1 MFSSKLATITDVK
14 ESFCRSGDSYL
25 HWPVAPSD
33 GDVGPNSQDFRK
45 ECAQVRVGVDEEAEP
60 LRRFNM
66 QMSSVSFRW
75 RIKVWL
81 FSTSFPLPLS
91 SHPSLVSRG
100 LWMWQGLCVGN
111 SGEWKGQ
118 GDPVEGTNFWGSVRS
133 VWNKSVA
140 LLVLRTCSQQGVLNW
155 AHNSRP
161 VYSTLKYLRMGLGE
175 KRESDARGPRGTFSS
190 RVLPGHTQCPA
201 FSAFRRR
208 KCLCITQN

>member
-1 MFSSKLATITDVK
+1 MRSSGGREGA
-14 ESFCRSGDSYL
+14 
-25 HWPVAPSD
+25 
-33 GDVGPNSQDFRK
+33 
-45 ECAQVRVGVDEEAEP
+45 DEEAE
-60 LRRFNM
+60 LGRRFNM

-91 SHPSLVSRG
+91 SHPSLASRG
-100 LWMWQGLCVGN
+100 LWVWQGLCVGN

-140 LLVLRTCSQQGVLNW
+140 LLVLRTCSPQGVLSW

-175 KRESDARGPRGTFSS
+175 KRGTNARGLH
-190 RVLPGHTQCPA
+190 LPASERSGDTHKDLLFPH
-201 FSAFRRR
+201 FGEESA
-208 KCLCITQN
+208 CA